1 MSTRQTIYQ
10 EHTSPPLGMEDYNED
25 SYLEDIK
32 EGPILF
38 HALPG
43 YDGLFFNYSTY
54 VLFIA
59 GNLEKSNEMLY
70 IGSS

>member
-1 MSTRQTIYQ
+1 MTVVSTRQTIYQ

-38 HALPG
+38 HALVVTD
-43 YDGLFFNYSTY
+43 YFLII
-54 VLFIA
+54 L
-59 GNLEKSNEMLY
+59 
-70 IGSS
+70 